1 MFTIQ
6 KYKLTGER
14 LVVIELPYS
23 KDLIRNYAQLAELP
37 GFVLLESGDQQ
48 RGRYDIVSAC
58 PYERFFCNDVEKL
71 EAFIDELDSALPVDQ
86 SLVDLPFQGGLIGY
100 FSYDFGAHRM
110 GLPVRA
116 QTSLG
121 SSAENLA
128 DFGLYDWAIIAD
140 HLKKKTILFAANRHK
155 STPSVIQDVLE
166 RWVVPVSDNVTDFSE
181 SISLQP
187 LLSHAHYQKRF
198 QAIWDAL
205 YQGRCYQVNYTQP
218 FLASFCGE
226 PWDLFQKIRKNNP
239 VPFSAYYVGTAQTLL
254 SFSPERFILQN
265 GDKLLASPIKG
276 TAPRIHDDPIRDRML
291 SDALIKCEK
300 NRAENTMIVDLW
312 RNDLTQIAEPKTVRV
327 KALCQLESYRSV
339 HHLVSHIEAKRHAS
353 INPLGAFL
361 KCFPAGSI
369 TGAPKREAMH
379 VIHEQEPYA
388 RGAYCGGMAYFS
400 AHGRSDSNI
409 AIRTLI
415 AQNNQLSLSVGGGLV
430 IDSVCAD
437 EYHECFHKIQS
448 SQDSLNQRAIT

>member
-1 MFTIQ
+1 M
-6 KYKLTGER
+6 TGGR
-14 LVVIELPYS
+14 VVLIELPYS
-23 KDLIRNYAQLAELP
+23 TDLIRNYAQLADMP
-37 GFVLLESGDQQ
+37 GFVLLESGDPL

-58 PYERFFCNDVEKL
+58 PYERFQCNDFETI
-71 EAFIDELDSALPVDQ
+71 ESFIEELDRALPDVKSD
-86 SLVDLPFQGGLIGY
+86 VDLPFQGGLLGY

-110 GLPVRA
+110 GLPVHT

-121 SSAENLA
+121 ASAENLA

-140 HLKKKTILFAANRHK
+140 HLMKKTILFAANRHT
-155 STPSVIQDVLE
+155 STASVIQDVLE
-166 RWVVPVSDNVTDFSE
+166 RWLAPVSDDVTDVSE
-181 SISLQP
+181 SISLRP
-187 LLSHAHYQKRF
+187 LLSHADYQERF
-198 QAIWDAL
+198 QSIWDAL

-218 FLASFCGE
+218 FLASFCGDT
-226 PWDLFQKIRKNNP
+226 WDLFQKIRKNNP
-239 VPFSAYYVGTAQTLL
+239 VPFSAYYVGASQTLL
-254 SFSPERFILQN
+254 SFSPERFILQDGN
-265 GDKLLASPIKG
+265 QLLASPIKG
-276 TAPRIHDDPIRDRML
+276 TAPRLHDDPVRDQML
-291 SDALIKCEK
+291 SDALVTCEK

-312 RNDLTQIAEPKTVRV
+312 RNDLTQIAEPQTVKV

-353 INPLGAFL
+353 INPLKAFL

-430 IDSVCAD
+430 IDSVCAE

-448 SQDSLNQRAIT
+448 IQDSLNQRGIA